1 MARGVQNHV
10 NTVKK
15 SVMLEGSVAALQNNA
30 IQEKTGKS
38 TTYIIV
44 QAVAQYLAFL
54 LFIDAFSEI
63 IIQPACNKIF
73 NNAYIY

>member
-15 SVMLEGSVAALQNNA
+15 SVTLEGSVAALQNNA
-30 IQEKTGKS
+30 IQERTGKS

-44 QAVAQYLAFL
+44 QTEAQYLALL
-54 LFIDAFSEI
+54 LFIDDFSETI
-63 IIQPACNKIF
+63 IRPACNKIF
-73 NNAYIY
+73 NNADIY